1 MLKRNSDLNAIE
13 VWSKDTNLIFN
24 PSKTKVMV
32 ISSRQ
37 MAQYHQLD
45 SSNKV
50 NIKCDN
56 ENIERVK
63 EYKLLGII
71 LDEYFLV
78 KFWKMV
84 IPLYEYLN
92 Y

>member
-1 MLKRNSDLNAIE
+1 
-13 VWSKDTNLIFN
+13 
-24 PSKTKVMV
+24 
-32 ISSRQ
+32 

-45 SSNKV
+45 SSNKL
-50 NIKCDN
+50 NIKYNDK
-56 ENIERVK
+56 NIERVK

-71 LDEYFLV
+71 YFMNTLSYTPTLI

-84 IPLYEYLN
+84 IPLYEHSN

>member
-1 MLKRNSDLNAIE
+1 
-13 VWSKDTNLIFN
+13 
-24 PSKTKVMV
+24 MV

-37 MAQYHQLD
+37 MAQYHQID

-56 ENIERVK
+56 ESIERVK

-78 KFWKMV
+78 KFGKMV
-84 IPLYEYLN
+84 IPLYEYVN